1 MRTVA
6 ESGLSVVSEDRNP
19 YDVLGVSRTAT
30 QTEIAAAYKRLI
42 RQTHPDAGGTNHLFR
57 EVQESFEILSD
68 PSRRAAYDKSG
79 GRRPA
84 EDSEPPPTSGWRR
97 TDSPGPPPGSG
108 GTGGP
113 SGYRPPP
120 GGPYGGPNTGTGPP
134 PPRSGPTG
142 GPSDY
147 RPPRGGPYSSPNA
160 GPGPGTPPPWSGG
173 TAGQRS
179 QAPPAMK
186 NLPAWTEFWTQRP
199 WLIAIVAGG
208 TLLLIGSRV
217 PALAGLGFLTLVVG
231 LIAWVGSRRVRRY
244 GAFRRGHINEVD
256 YMDGTTFEI
265 YLADILRANGYQV
278 KHVGQP
284 GDFGAD
290 LVISG
295 AGGSAVVQAKRYGG
309 NVGPS
314 AVQEAAAARAHY
326 GTERAIVLTNSYF
339 TDGARSLAHSNHV
352 ELWDRNKLVQLVSG
366 NGTAPLDAAPALL
379 LKEVVAGVTAIGG
392 FLLILATNSGRGNRR
407 RRPGRRRH
415 W

>member
-1 MRTVA
+1 
-6 ESGLSVVSEDRNP
+6 
-19 YDVLGVSRTAT
+19 
-30 QTEIAAAYKRLI
+30 
-42 RQTHPDAGGTNHLFR
+42 
-57 EVQESFEILSD
+57 
-68 PSRRAAYDKSG
+68 
-79 GRRPA
+79 
-84 EDSEPPPTSGWRR
+84 
-97 TDSPGPPPGSG
+97 
-108 GTGGP
+108 
-113 SGYRPPP
+113 
-120 GGPYGGPNTGTGPP
+120 
-134 PPRSGPTG
+134 
-142 GPSDY
+142 
-147 RPPRGGPYSSPNA
+147 
-160 GPGPGTPPPWSGG
+160 
-173 TAGQRS
+173 
-179 QAPPAMK
+179 MK

-366 NGTAPLDAAPALL
+366 NGIAPLDAAPALL